1 MEHLI
6 YILGSAPEMMLKVEE
21 GEETTDNELEAII
34 YDSKEQAELVIS
46 TLSGTTEFWGTRKP
60 RPRDN

>member
-6 YILGSAPEMMLKVEE
+6 YILDSSPQRMLKEEE
-21 GEETTDNELEAII
+21 GTIVTDNEMEAII
-34 YDSKEQAELVIS
+34 YPTKEDALAVID

-60 RPRDN
+60 RPRDR